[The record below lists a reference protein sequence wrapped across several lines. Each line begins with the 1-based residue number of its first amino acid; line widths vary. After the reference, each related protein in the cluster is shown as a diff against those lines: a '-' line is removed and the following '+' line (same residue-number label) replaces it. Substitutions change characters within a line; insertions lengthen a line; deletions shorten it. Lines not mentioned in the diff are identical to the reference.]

1 MFKVIKLKTI
11 ILGLVIVVSSFL
23 ISQTF
28 VQIATANSKTRL
40 NYTIVLDAGH
50 GGVDGGSVGSLNVS
64 EAEINLKVVNYLKDL
79 LLGFGFK
86 VVLTRA
92 DSGGLYS
99 LSAKNKKVSDME
111 NRKKIIEKTNPNM
124 VISVHMNSFVSSSER
139 GAQTFYNNAS
149 LQGKNLA
156 ELIQQEL
163 VKNLTDA
170 RQNCNYADLYILNC
184 TTAPSVVVEGGFLSN
199 AEDEKLLV
207 TSEYQQK
214 IAYAIFCG
222 ILKYFEV
229 VSAM

>member
-1 MFKVIKLKTI
+1 
-11 ILGLVIVVSSFL
+11 
-23 ISQTF
+23 
-28 VQIATANSKTRL
+28 
-40 NYTIVLDAGH
+40 
-50 GGVDGGSVGSLNVS
+50 
-64 EAEINLKVVNYLKDL
+64 
-79 LLGFGFK
+79 
-86 VVLTRA
+86 
-92 DSGGLYS
+92 
-99 LSAKNKKVSDME
+99 ME

-149 LQGKNLA
+149 LQGENLA
-156 ELIQQEL
+156 ELIQREL

-199 AEDEKLLV
+199 AEEEKLLV

>member
-1 MFKVIKLKTI
+1 MFKVINLKTI
-11 ILGLVIVVSSFL
+11 VAGFLLLLFSFL
-23 ISQTF
+23 ISQTM
-28 VQIATANSKTRL
+28 VQITMANSKVRL

-50 GGVDGGSVGSLNVS
+50 GGVDGGAVGSLNVS

-79 LLGFGFK
+79 LSGFGFK
-86 VVLTRA
+86 VVLTRSN
-92 DSGGLYS
+92 SGGLYS

-124 VISVHMNSFVSSSER
+124 VVSVHMNSFVSSTER
-139 GAQTFYNNAS
+139 GAQTFYNKECE
-149 LQGKNLA
+149 QGKVLA
-156 ELIQQEL
+156 ELIQQEF
-163 VKNLTDA
+163 VKNLTNA
-170 RQNCNYADLYILNC
+170 RQNCSFADLFILNC
-184 TTAPSVVVEGGFLSN
+184 VLAPAVVVEGGFLSN
-199 AEDEKLLV
+199 AEEEKLLV